1 MTAKLDGGCRYGFRI
16 TGDCFEPRRL
26 VDAAVA
32 FSAYASC
39 DERADVESEAY
50 LSAFRFGDDFKQ
62 RADQWGRLAVK
73 GFDGDC
79 WSCWLWFDIDR
90 EDDLDRALNDARKL
104 VAFVAER
111 YSLDDDAL
119 LIFFSGSKG
128 FHVGL
133 PTTLWNAEPS
143 EGFHRVARKLAE
155 GIAER
160 IRVGIDKGVY
170 DSVRAFRAPNSRH
183 PKTGLH
189 KRGLTFD
196 ELMGLSV
203 DAVKRLAEKP
213 EAFDVPMLPPVNEQA
228 VSDWLDAAR
237 RVTDSIEAKAERRA
251 AGSGDPRR
259 AASRLNRATLDV
271 IRNVEPIAA
280 GDRHRLLFSAAA
292 NLAEFSCS
300 PELAFALLSEA
311 GLDAGL
317 SPSEVRRQVECGLK
331 HNRGYLERL
340 GSPMCERM

>member
-1 MTAKLDGGCRYGFRI
+1 MTAELDGVCPFGFRI
-16 TGDCFEPRRL
+16 VGSCFESRRL

-32 FSAYASC
+32 FSAYVSC
-39 DERADVESEAY
+39 DDRAEVNREGY
-50 LSAFRFGDDFKQ
+50 LSAFQFGADFQQ
-62 RADQWGRLAVK
+62 RADQWGRVAVK
-73 GFDGDC
+73 GFDGVC
-79 WSCWLWFDIDR
+79 WSRWLWFDIDAA
-90 EDDLDRALNDARKL
+90 DDLDRALSEARKL

-119 LIFFSGSKG
+119 LMFFSGSKG

-228 VSDWLDAAR
+228 LSDWLDAAR
-237 RVTDSIEAKAERRA
+237 RVAVGIEAKAERRA
-251 AGSGDPRR
+251 AGESPQ
-259 AASRLNRATLDV
+259 LNRATRD
-271 IRNVEPIAA
+271 IIANAEPIAA